1 METSLFD
8 VFRSI
13 NEHQWE
19 LPAYHPIAKFSP
31 QLFLDMSLIELILHT
46 WDINSALD
54 SSYEITFEES
64 QIINQIWVNPEI
76 SNWLYTPDQTQEA
89 ELVCDV
95 NLSQPLRIITWRDQI
110 VISEIPKNS
119 DLIPNATIEVRE
131 NDFPLM
137 ISARDNIEIAIEQ
150 NRAEISGDK
159 EIIYK
164 FHQWFKG
171 T

>member
-1 METSLFD
+1 M
-8 VFRSI
+8 
-13 NEHQWE
+13 
-19 LPAYHPIAKFSP
+19 Y
-31 QLFLDMSLIELILHT
+31 
-46 WDINSALD
+46 
-54 SSYEITFEES
+54 
-64 QIINQIWVNPEI
+64 
-76 SNWLYTPDQTQEA
+76 
-89 ELVCDV
+89 

-110 VISEIPKNS
+110 VISEIPNS